1 MMNWVCS
8 ILILLISICGRAI
21 KGRWSNLL
29 TVFAGFYG
37 TTFFLANMRLNKTNA
52 ASDNASMVIFIGIFS
67 FFIAYLIVIFIYQRK
82 QKYAYVGIRL
92 TEQGKTSIDCSLII
106 NRHTL
111 KVAIIV
117 VSAYTLYRL
126 YVLFTLLRM
135 GYSYAMIR
143 TIYFNSNFIFD
154 ADVATLYGR
163 NQLDIYFIQ
172 PALLAIM
179 IIACICYFTDAL
191 HLSKRKKIGIIVLTF
206 LLAAI
211 TGISNGGR
219 EIIFYFILL
228 FMFSYV
234 IFRKK
239 GFFAGKDLSFA
250 KSQKRLIRR
259 VTFFAIIIVSVMT
272 FSRTESGT
280 NPIVEMF
287 QTVYIY

>member
-135 GYSYAMIR
+135 GYSYAMI
-143 TIYFNSNFIFD
+143 
-154 ADVATLYGR
+154 
-163 NQLDIYFIQ
+163 
-172 PALLAIM
+172 
-179 IIACICYFTDAL
+179 
-191 HLSKRKKIGIIVLTF
+191 
-206 LLAAI
+206 
-211 TGISNGGR
+211 
-219 EIIFYFILL
+219 
-228 FMFSYV
+228 
-234 IFRKK
+234 
-239 GFFAGKDLSFA
+239 
-250 KSQKRLIRR
+250 
-259 VTFFAIIIVSVMT
+259 
-272 FSRTESGT
+272 T
-280 NPIVEMF
+280 NI
-287 QTVYIY
+287 